1 MVDLRRGLSGGC
13 VALLLLIMLAAASA
27 VDARV
32 LPDVKPEREGMSA
45 ERLQRL
51 TAHMNQAVD
60 QGVMVGGLGV
70 IARNGRVV
78 YRQTYGLADRES
90 GRPMTED
97 AIFRIYSMTK
107 PITSVA
113 VMMLYEQG
121 HFFLNDPVARYL
133 PELADLEVA
142 VSTADGGN
150 TRITSDGTT
159 SRTEG
164 EGDKSREGE
173 TRNPRRQPTIRDLL
187 THTAG
192 LTYGVFGNTEVDQL
206 YRNSELLSDDMTLED
221 FVAKLGEIPLQYEPG
236 TRWHYSVSI
245 DVLGRLV
252 EAVSGMRFGEYLDKH
267 LFEPLGMKDTSFVV
281 PDDKWGRVAQLYS
294 PAGMPSGPGAFM
306 ARNTSTELVVAEDSV
321 SSRYRTGAQF
331 ESGGGGLVS
340 TAADYLRFAQ
350 MLLNGGE
357 LNGIRVLSPKSVELM
372 TVNHLGDIAMGFG
385 RDGIGF
391 GLGFA
396 VALDQGKIGE
406 LGSVGEYNWGG
417 AAGTRFWIDPQE
429 QLIGVFMVQ
438 SIPHRTRLA
447 TEFKNLTYQAIVE

>member
-1 MVDLRRGLSGGC
+1 MADLRRGLSGGC
-13 VALLLLIMLAAASA
+13 MALVLLVVLAAAPA
-27 VDARV
+27 VQARV
-32 LPDVKPEREGMSA
+32 LPDAKPEREGMSA

-51 TAHMNQAVD
+51 TAHMNEAVD
-60 QGVMVGGLGV
+60 AGVMVGGLGV

-78 YRQTYGLADRES
+78 YRQTYGLADREN

-107 PITSVA
+107 PVTSVA

-142 VSTADGGN
+142 VSTADGGD

-164 EGDKSREGE
+164 EGDKSRAGE
-173 TRNPRRQPTIRDLL
+173 TRKPRRQPTIRDLL

-192 LTYGVFGNTEVDQL
+192 FTYGVFGNTEVDQR
-206 YRNSELLSDDMTLED
+206 YRESELMSDDMSLED
-221 FVAKLGEIPLQYEPG
+221 FVGKLGEIPLQYEPG

-252 EAVSGMRFGEYLDKH
+252 EAVSGMRFGEYLEKH
-267 LFEPLGMKDTSFVV
+267 LFEPLGMQDTSFVV
-281 PDDKWGRVAQLYS
+281 PDDKWGRVAQIYS
-294 PAGMPSGPGAFM
+294 PAGTPPGPGGFM
-306 ARNTSTELVVAEDSV
+306 APSTSTELVVADDRV
-321 SSRYRTGAQF
+321 SAGYRSGAQF

-357 LNGIRVLSPKSVELM
+357 LNGVRILSPKSVELM
-372 TVNHLGDIAMGFG
+372 TVNHLGDIPMGFG
-385 RDGIGF
+385 RGGVGF

-396 VALDQGKIGE
+396 VAQDLGEIGE
-406 LGSVGEYNWGG
+406 LGSAGEYNWGG

-447 TEFKNLTYQAIVE
+447 TAFKNFTYQAIVE